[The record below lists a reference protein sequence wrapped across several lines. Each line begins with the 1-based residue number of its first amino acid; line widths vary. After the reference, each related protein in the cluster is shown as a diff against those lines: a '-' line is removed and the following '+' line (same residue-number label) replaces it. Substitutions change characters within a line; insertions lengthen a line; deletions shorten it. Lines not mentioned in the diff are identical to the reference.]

1 MFPGI
6 ETTEHARITSQDR
19 LRAGEQRR
27 IAREARHSEPIN
39 LAQYFRRREQHPERR
54 TLSTLEKRA
63 A

>member
-1 MFPGI
+1 VFPGI
-6 ETTEHARITSQDR
+6 EITEHARITSQER

-27 IAREARHSEPIN
+27 IAREAGHGEPID
-39 LAQYFRRREQHPERR
+39 LAQYFRRREQHPQRR